1 MMRKGRKKATRID
14 QERLLKTYDAP
25 KAIYQYFA
33 RNPDSTVKQCVLN
46 LGFTPTRV
54 YNNIKKLCDA
64 DLLSMR
70 VEEHNGHTTA
80 YYSAVEVLTS
90 PMQDNSVQSTMTHKK
105 EDGNTL
111 CGFFQYK
118 SFNKTLEES
127 RELADPEPLWK
138 KFWYE
143 GEICCLFGDT
153 GTGKSILAVQVAK
166 KIAESRKILYFDF
179 ELSKK
184 QCGMRYT
191 DTDGE
196 ICKFPDNLFRVEIDL
211 DRMELNDYET
221 SLIDGIE
228 NDAMVKGID
237 TIVID
242 NITWLCSNMEDG
254 DLAGKLMMQLI
265 RMKKRHNWSIL
276 VLAHTPKRDAQKPIT
291 QNDLAGSKRVLN
303 FLDSAFSIGFS
314 EWGVDIRYIKQIKS
328 RFGRVMY
335 GADNVISA
343 EVKKDGAFLY
353 FDEIGN
359 AKEADHL
366 NKKRASTPKQDE
378 DVNTE
383 PKADMMARELFTKLL
398 SGGKSMTNGELE
410 QLSGLK
416 HRTFNNRLKTAKKMG
431 IISLNKETSRYSLN
445 ST

>member
-1 MMRKGRKKATRID
+1 MMRKGRKKASPVEQGELFNMACNIAAD
-14 QERLLKTYDAP
+14 VSASIKQE
-25 KAIYQYFA
+25 
-33 RNPDSTVKQCVLN
+33 
-46 LGFTPTRV
+46 
-54 YNNIKKLCDA
+54 
-64 DLLSMR
+64 
-70 VEEHNGHTTA
+70 
-80 YYSAVEVLTS
+80 
-90 PMQDNSVQSTMTHKK
+90 NSVQSTTPHTND
-105 EDGNTL
+105 DGNNL
-111 CGFFQYK
+111 CGLFQYR
-118 SFNKTLEES
+118 SFNETLSDS
-127 RELADPEPLWK
+127 RELADPLPLWES
-138 KFWYE
+138 FWYE

-179 ELSKK
+179 ELSEK

-228 NDAMVKGID
+228 NDAMAMGID

-276 VLAHTPKRDAQKPIT
+276 VLAHTPKRDSQKPIT

-314 EWGVDIRYIKQIKS
+314 EWDVDIRYIKQIKS
-328 RFGRVMY
+328 RFGRIIH

-343 EVKKDGAFLY
+343 EIRKDGAFLF

-359 AKEADHL
+359 AKETDHF
-366 NKKRASTPKQDE
+366 KKRTFTPKQDE

>member
-1 MMRKGRKKATRID
+1 MRKGRKKATRID

-46 LGFTPTRV
+46 LGFTPSRV
-54 YNNIKKLCDA
+54 YNNIKKLRDA

-70 VEEHNGHTTA
+70 VEEHNGHTQG
-80 YYSAVEVLTS
+80 YYSAISMGAST
-90 PMQDNSVQSTMTHKK
+90 MQENSVQSTTPHTKN
-105 EDGNTL
+105 DGNNL
-111 CGFFQYK
+111 CGLFRYR
-118 SFNKTLEES
+118 SFNETLSDS
-127 RELADPEPLWK
+127 RELADPLPLWES
-138 KFWYE
+138 FWYE

-179 ELSKK
+179 ELSDK

-196 ICKFPDNLFRVEIDL
+196 ICKFPDNLKRVEIDL

-228 NDAMVKGID
+228 NDAMAMGID

-314 EWGVDIRYIKQIKS
+314 EWDVDIRYIKQIKS
-328 RFGRVMY
+328 RFGRIIH

-343 EVKKDGAFLY
+343 EIKKDGAFLY
-353 FDEIGN
+353 FDKIGN
-359 AKEADHL
+359 AQETQHF
-366 NKKRASTPKQDE
+366 KKKNVTPKQDE